1 MLPQYF
7 EPFSLHDNRQLGIAF
22 KKGKL
27 PYLEDKG
34 IYSFI
39 VLFFFKYFY
48 FLELYN
54 DLTSCWLDSIALATK
69 RLCVEQ
75 TLQITKLTPT
85 GLKQLTMDLS
95 QLTYPEMK
103 FSLIKIFYSLDYLK
117 GVLDDFGLKDVVDL
131 QDMIELLEVKKTHF
145 EELAR
150 TKQLQMVTAIR
161 TMRGL

>member
-7 EPFSLHDNRQLGIAF
+7 EPFSLHDNPQLGVAF

-34 IYSFI
+34 IYSFNI
-39 VLFFFKYFY
+39 LLFFKYFY
-48 FLELYN
+48 LVELYN

-85 GLKQLTMDLS
+85 GLKQLLMDLS
-95 QLTYPEMK
+95 QLNN
-103 FSLIKIFYSLDYLK
+103 
-117 GVLDDFGLKDVVDL
+117 
-131 QDMIELLEVKKTHF
+131 
-145 EELAR
+145 
-150 TKQLQMVTAIR
+150 
-161 TMRGL
+161 

>member
-1 MLPQYF
+1 
-7 EPFSLHDNRQLGIAF
+7 
-22 KKGKL
+22 
-27 PYLEDKG
+27 
-34 IYSFI
+34 
-39 VLFFFKYFY
+39 
-48 FLELYN
+48 
-54 DLTSCWLDSIALATK
+54 
-69 RLCVEQ
+69 
-75 TLQITKLTPT
+75 
-85 GLKQLTMDLS
+85 
-95 QLTYPEMK
+95 MK